1 MLVVMP
7 AVDAE
12 DVLEV
17 AAAEDEDPVEA
28 VGAERSYPAFG
39 GGVRGL
45 DRRPDNPD
53 ALGAEHVVEGVGEF
67 RVAVVHEELEGVL
80 IAELH
85 DKVARLLCDP
95 ASVGLRAGGDVLD
108 PSRRER
114 DEEQHV
120 DSLQEGGSAVRKSQ
134 ASMLAACARRNV
146 R

>member
-1 MLVVMP
+1 MIVT
-7 AVDAE
+7 A
-12 DVLEV
+12 
-17 AAAEDEDPVEA
+17 
-28 VGAERSYPAFG
+28 SS
-39 GGVRGL
+39 RGL

-53 ALGAEHVVEGVGEF
+53 ALSAEHVVEGVGEF

-108 PSRRER
+108 PSRREL

-120 DSLQEGGSAVRKSQ
+120 DSLQEGGLGGEEVAGKHARGLRAQKRTLSTRITMSSE
-134 ASMLAACARRNV
+134 AS
-146 R
+146 